1 METDWNSVQ
10 YFKKSEFTDPD
21 KMNPELIKALDI
33 YRRLVGNPVIIHS
46 SYREGD
52 SGQHG
57 KGNAVDIHVKGISL
71 IDAYLLAEKTGLF
84 NGIGVYSWWN
94 NKGLHLDVRPLKE
107 GSLKARWACDRSNHY
122 IGLNW
127 FFIRK
132 VYELEKKEDE
142 NGKQM

>member
-1 METDWNSVQ
+1 MDWNTVK
-10 YFKKSEFTDPD
+10 YFKPNEFTCPEL
-21 KMNPELIKALDI
+21 MNPDLIRALDI
-33 YRRLVGNPVIIHS
+33 YRQLVGKPVIIHS
-46 SYREGD
+46 SYRQGD
-52 SGQHG
+52 VGQHG

-94 NKGLHLDVRPLKE
+94 NKGLHLDVRPLPAGKP
-107 GSLKARWACDRSNHY
+107 KARWASDKTGNY

-127 FFIRK
+127 FFLRK
-132 VYELEKKEDE
+132 IFDMESD